1 MFVKVPRN
9 TTEIELGYMDSKL
22 DEISYLVMVS
32 DSTLNNEI
40 IVTVFG
46 KDEIQTKVGR
56 VDRDHS
62 NYFEF
67 EFDEGEIIIVRVS
80 ITKVSINIS
89 IDKQ

>member
-9 TTEIELGYMDSKL
+9 TTEIELGFVEPKL
-22 DEISYLVMVS
+22 DEISYLVMIS

-46 KDEIQTKVGR
+46 RNEIQTKVGR

-67 EFDEGEIIIVRVS
+67 EFNEGEIIIVRVS

>member
-62 NYFEF
+62 NSFEF
-67 EFDEGEIIIVRVS
+67 EFDEGETIIVYVS

-89 IDKQ
+89 ISKQ